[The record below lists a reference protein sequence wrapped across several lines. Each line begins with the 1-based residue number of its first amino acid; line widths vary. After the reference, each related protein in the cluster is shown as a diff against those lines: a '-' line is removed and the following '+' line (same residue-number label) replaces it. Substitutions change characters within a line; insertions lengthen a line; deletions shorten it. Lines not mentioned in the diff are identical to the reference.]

1 VKRKI
6 WGRHL
11 FTDPD
16 RSVGAIADL
25 GFGTAIYIELPTV
38 VEKIGDVV
46 PLVLFR
52 RHSRLLWAAYAARV
66 SKRRRKVGAVPT
78 FSDQVLHARTTQ
90 KSSNRT
96 GAVDRIVKGLNKKFP
111 DLPYP
116 IKILTLNMFMNET
129 HCRWGLWIASW
140 SYLYWFG
147 VGIIDGRSDTMWRN
161 AGVLYAVVFCVA
173 NIVLFLMRD
182 PPKPRSLLP
191 AVIVLGIIPT
201 LLYTRDPSVSK
212 VLGLAMMWSPVLAAN
227 SARLNPRG
235 K

>member
-1 VKRKI
+1 
-6 WGRHL
+6 
-11 FTDPD
+11 
-16 RSVGAIADL
+16 
-25 GFGTAIYIELPTV
+25 
-38 VEKIGDVV
+38 
-46 PLVLFR
+46 
-52 RHSRLLWAAYAARV
+52 
-66 SKRRRKVGAVPT
+66 
-78 FSDQVLHARTTQ
+78 
-90 KSSNRT
+90 
-96 GAVDRIVKGLNKKFP
+96 
-111 DLPYP
+111 
-116 IKILTLNMFMNET
+116 
-129 HCRWGLWIASW
+129 
-140 SYLYWFG
+140 
-147 VGIIDGRSDTMWRN
+147 MWRN